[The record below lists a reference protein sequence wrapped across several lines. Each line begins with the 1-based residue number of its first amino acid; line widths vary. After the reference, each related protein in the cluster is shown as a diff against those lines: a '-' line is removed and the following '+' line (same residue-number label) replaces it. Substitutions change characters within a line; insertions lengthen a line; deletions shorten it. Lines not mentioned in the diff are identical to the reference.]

1 MLAEGRLRS
10 RRVSGSRA
18 AGPVRSYAA
27 RVPELQPPELAR
39 LVDHAERP
47 RAGDWS
53 LRGALVR
60 YAQFRPGHVRDLMDL
75 VRRLD
80 HALHTQA
87 KVLAGDGEALWRAL
101 DGEPDQL
108 PADARFA
115 LELLRV
121 AQDLDGVADE
131 VVAWAEDRAG
141 DLPDAQVEAAVA
153 RIGRRLEELGVGPE
167 ERARPPRRT

>member
-1 MLAEGRLRS
+1 
-10 RRVSGSRA
+10 
-18 AGPVRSYAA
+18 
-27 RVPELQPPELAR
+27 VPDLQPTELAR
-39 LVDHAERP
+39 LVDYAERP

-80 HALHTQA
+80 HALHAQG
-87 KVLAGDGEALWRAL
+87 KVLSRDGEALWRAL
-101 DGEPDQL
+101 DGEPAPL
-108 PADARFA
+108 PAEDRPV

-121 AQDLDGVADE
+121 AQDLDGLADE

-141 DLPDAQVEAAVA
+141 ELPDAQVEAAVA
-153 RIGRRLEELGVGPE
+153 RIGRRLEELGVRPE
-167 ERARPPRRT
+167 ERGRPPRRA